1 MLGRCGSH
9 LWGQRSHSSGSM
21 TAGRCAKVPAGGG
34 LNGGP
39 VCPAPSVGPRKGGR
53 LSRFECVLCLVSRAL
68 QSSLARSLSL
78 SLSRPVH
85 TLSANSVTPWA
96 RPRGPLVLVQ
106 GLEQEARAR
115 SKGWSP
121 AKERGAGP
129 PPKKQGQGL
138 PLSLSPSL
146 PLPSPLSLLPSL
158 SLSVCTLHSL

>member
-1 MLGRCGSH
+1 M
-9 LWGQRSHSSGSM
+9 
-21 TAGRCAKVPAGGG
+21 
-34 LNGGP
+34 
-39 VCPAPSVGPRKGGR
+39 CPAPSVGPRKGGR

-68 QSSLARSLSL
+68 QSSLSLSL

-138 PLSLSPSL
+138 SLSLSPSL
-146 PLPSPLSLLPSL
+146 LSPLPSPSL
-158 SLSVCTLHSL
+158 SLSFSLSALCTLCEDVAFAVRRRDVRGIVFTAEDEPPLSCLV